1 MYYIAKHFDHVRRI
15 LRTKVRQAGKKST
28 KMLRQERAKGFP
40 NARTPFKY
48 NSSAYSFALTVQCTV
63 LQSRRNVIQKIL
75 TGLKSN
81 HTLPNYKIETS
92 CIFILSTKFFTT
104 IFMTL
109 NMQAH
114 YIKILNKK
122 KSKNYPNR
130 IINSLSPRS

>member
-48 NSSAYSFALTVQCTV
+48 NSSAYSFALTVQCIV
-63 LQSRRNVIQKIL
+63 VQSRRNVIQKIL

-81 HTLPNYKIETS
+81 HTL
-92 CIFILSTKFFTT
+92 
-104 IFMTL
+104 L
-109 NMQAH
+109 N
-114 YIKILNKK
+114 
-122 KSKNYPNR
+122 
-130 IINSLSPRS
+130 